1 MEVRGRKLET
11 QSWTLCLPLSMMTS
25 SFYSLASKC
34 PAELNVILPELILQR
49 SGPIYIPISMENLQ
63 VYIEREWGGG
73 GLGGK
78 RDREKDREN
87 ERQRGRETEK
97 CPVGQIYPLNITCVQ
112 YKISFF
118 SFCHSCCCF

>member
-11 QSWTLCLPLSMMTS
+11 HSWTLSLPLSMMTS

-63 VYIEREWGGG
+63 VYIERMGGGGGG

-87 ERQRGRETEK
+87 ERQRGSETEK
-97 CPVGQIYPLNITCVQ
+97 CPVG
-112 YKISFF
+112 
-118 SFCHSCCCF
+118 